1 MALITRGPHDERVNT
16 VLQVLEE
23 YERFHPGANAS
34 VYRQNS
40 GSIRI
45 RILDDRFTGWSRGQR
60 HDYVWDF
67 IVSRL
72 SEDDMQE
79 ISVLLP
85 ITRAEQG
92 SSFMNF
98 DFDDPLPSTL

>member
-1 MALITRGPHDERVNT
+1 MASITRGPHDERVKK
-16 VLQVLEE
+16 VLQVLDE
-23 YERFHPGANAS
+23 YERLHPGATAS

-45 RILDDRFTGWSRGQR
+45 RILDDRFTGWSRGKR

-72 SEDDMQE
+72 NEDDMQE

-85 ITRAEQG
+85 LTRAEQG

-98 DFDDPLPSTL
+98 DFDDPLPSTI